1 MALVNLFNMMNMRP
15 HIPYRFKAEIWPNIE
30 GEYEENKKDI
40 KRYEFTVKRV
50 SQPVFKLNTE
60 NKKIFG
66 NTAYVVPILKYG
78 ETTMEI
84 TFEETDDMQVFKLLA
99 NYMGNELYKG
109 IKGGLIN
116 IRLTEFDESMS
127 VEVDKKVYVCRLKD
141 HSMPNFNNNSFGSP
155 VEITAIFNVVYIM
168 EEPTVI
174 ETTESV
180 IKREILPDNE
190 FIQLN
195 AEKTFAEEKE
205 KELEKEIEKD
215 DRFNFT
221 KNLKISQAM
230 QVLKAEQIKTSSG
243 IAQQA
248 MLAMGYDPLNENHLK
263 RFNEDLKQKHVTM
276 DDGFNNSELK
286 ILTEII
292 NDNYDSTTSSDELIK
307 NLKENIN
314 DLEKVNHEYNRLL
327 KESTAQENYNYVSRT
342 SMKDIPTKS
351 YGTFDFIVSQNEL
364 MKNLEKIHAAGYKN
378 VTMDALRDVSIE
390 NAKRMN
396 KSYSGLKNELKD
408 NGVYSVSV
416 NTYNDAGHKVGI
428 NSNRGS
434 HLLGQKVDVTF
445 YKNGKK
451 ITIANATDEDR
462 EYLSKVAKNNG
473 LIINWETA
481 GGSNSGWGDI
491 ALKNAMHINDKG
503 NVEEINIKQWTKKG
517 KYYNART
524 KSQENFG

>member
-1 MALVNLFNMMNMRP
+1 
-15 HIPYRFKAEIWPNIE
+15 
-30 GEYEENKKDI
+30 
-40 KRYEFTVKRV
+40 
-50 SQPVFKLNTE
+50 
-60 NKKIFG
+60 
-66 NTAYVVPILKYG
+66 
-78 ETTMEI
+78 
-84 TFEETDDMQVFKLLA
+84 
-99 NYMGNELYKG
+99 
-109 IKGGLIN
+109 
-116 IRLTEFDESMS
+116 
-127 VEVDKKVYVCRLKD
+127 
-141 HSMPNFNNNSFGSP
+141 
-155 VEITAIFNVVYIM
+155 M

-248 MLAMGYDPLNENHLK
+248 MLAMGYDPLNETHLK

-286 ILTEII
+286 ILTEMI

-378 VTMDALRDVSIE
+378 VTMDALRDVSVE
-390 NAKRMN
+390 NAKRMD

-524 KSQENFG
+524 NSQENFG